1 MISYLNGELARKSLE
16 YIVINVNGVGY
27 KVNTPGSVQ
36 SKLPRVGNQVELHI
50 YTYVREDAIR
60 LYGFSSLEALELFE
74 KLLGVS
80 KIGPKSALSTLST
93 MSVRNFKLAL
103 INGETETLKQIKGV
117 GKKTAKRLI
126 LELQEKVEVD
136 KIVDSTSDIDKT
148 KVEDAMQG
156 LVGLGYRKSQ
166 ARKVVKQVVE
176 EDSDLAVE
184 DIIRKGLS
192 VI

>member
-1 MISYLNGELARKSLE
+1 MISYLDGELIRKDLE
-16 YIVINVNGVGY
+16 FIVINVQGVGY
-27 KVNTPGSVQ
+27 KVHTPGSVQ
-36 SKLPRVGNQVELHI
+36 TDLPQVGEEVELHT

-60 LYGFSSLEALELFE
+60 LYGFSNLEELELFE

-93 MSVRNFKLAL
+93 MSVRNFKQAL
-103 INGETETLKQIKGV
+103 INGEEKTLQQIKGV

-136 KIVDSTSDIDKT
+136 KIIDSNKNIDET
-148 KVEDAMQG
+148 EAQDAIQG
-156 LVGLGYRKSQ
+156 LVNLGYQKSQ
-166 ARKVVKQVVE
+166 ARKAVEKVIE

-184 DIIRKGLS
+184 EIIRRGLS
-192 VI
+192 LI

>member
-1 MISYLNGELARKSLE
+1 MISYLNGELIRKDLE
-16 YIVINVNGVGY
+16 FIVINVEGVGY
-27 KVNTPGSVQ
+27 KVHTPGSVQ
-36 SKLPRVGNQVELHI
+36 ANLPRVGEDVELHT

-60 LYGFSSLEALELFE
+60 LYGFADLEELELFE

-93 MSVRNFKLAL
+93 MSVRNFKQAL
-103 INGETETLKQIKGV
+103 INGEAKTLQQIKGV

-136 KIVDSTSDIDKT
+136 KIVDNDRSIDEKT
-148 KVEDAMQG
+148 AQDAIQG
-156 LVGLGYRKSQ
+156 LVNLGYQKTQ
-166 ARKVVKQVVE
+166 ARKAVE
-176 EDSDLAVE
+176 KVLKEDADLAVE

-192 VI
+192 NI